1 MKASSMS
8 RPNSRERTSAVA
20 KRHPSDANASKYLL
34 FIDTNVWLDFYRMEG
49 NEGAAKTLELIEHA
63 RPRLIS
69 TDQVQMEFMKHRQ
82 KTILDMLARLK
93 ASEPVALPPIIADK
107 KAAQAMKAQKEAMDE
122 RRKKLRSHV
131 EQILLNPGTH
141 DPVYRAL
148 QSIYANP
155 TDLVLCRPKDERYVI
170 RKLAEKRWKLGYPPR
185 KDSDTSIGDAINWEW
200 IIDCANRRD
209 GHVIIVSRDQDY
221 GRAYLDSIYL
231 NDWLQQEYKARV
243 KGRCRVILTNRLGSA
258 FKRMAVTVPQQVI
271 TAEGKL
277 LSASVTLIPGT
288 ATAYHPS
295 PPDVCDL
302 L

>member
-1 MKASSMS
+1 MH
-8 RPNSRERTSAVA
+8 
-20 KRHPSDANASKYLL
+20 KRQASDANASKYLL

-49 NEGAAKTLELIEHA
+49 SEGAAKTLELIERA
-63 RPRLIS
+63 RSRIIS

-82 KTILDMLARLK
+82 KTILDLLARLK

-148 QSIYANP
+148 QSIYTAP
-155 TDLVLCRPKDERYVI
+155 TDLVLCRPKDERYTI
-170 RKLAEKRWKLGYPPR
+170 RELAEKRWKLGYPPR
-185 KDSDTSIGDAINWEW
+185 KDNDTSIGDSINWEW
-200 IIDCANRRD
+200 IIDCANRHD
-209 GHVIIVSRDQDY
+209 GHVIIVSRDTDY

-243 KGRCRVILTNRLGSA
+243 KGRCKVILTNRLGAA
-258 FKRMAVTVPQQVI
+258 FKRMSVTVPQQVI

-277 LSASVTLIPGT
+277 LSASVTLPPGAA
-288 ATAYHPS
+288 ATYNPTQ
-295 PPDVCDL
+295 PEVGDL